1 MEEFFT
7 NPTVENGYFSDH
19 DAVKLFHKI
28 QNDQTRKKNLFVYQA
43 FLVIFIHLAVY
54 LRRQ

>member
-28 QNDQTRKKNLFVYQA
+28 QNDQTRKKNLFVY
-43 FLVIFIHLAVY
+43 
-54 LRRQ
+54 